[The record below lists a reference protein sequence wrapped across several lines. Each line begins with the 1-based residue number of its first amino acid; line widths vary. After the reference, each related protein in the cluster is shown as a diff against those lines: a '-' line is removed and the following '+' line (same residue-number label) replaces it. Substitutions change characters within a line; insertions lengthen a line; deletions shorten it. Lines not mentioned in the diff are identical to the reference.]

1 MAEYL
6 DINKE
11 GIWEHVRKEKH
22 GQTAK
27 CKICQTVLKTTG
39 GSTKGLHEHM
49 KRVHSVNVLKRK
61 VHDDPQ
67 PSTSAAS
74 AKTTSATGAG
84 PMSKYLMHSSEQS
97 LPAVL
102 SRMTACDDLSFRI
115 FVSSK
120 DLRKALMAM
129 GFSQLPNTHVG
140 IKQLVMQHG
149 ERIRSVVSLD
159 MQRLKDMGQR
169 FSVTLDEWTST
180 RNRRYMNVNV
190 HADGDKFWS
199 LGMVRVQ
206 GSMPA
211 EKCVELL
218 ETKLREFGLSLEKDI
233 VCICT
238 DGASVMRK
246 VGKLISAEQ
255 QLCYA
260 HAVQLA

>member
-1 MAEYL
+1 
-6 DINKE
+6 
-11 GIWEHVRKEKH
+11 
-22 GQTAK
+22 
-27 CKICQTVLKTTG
+27 
-39 GSTKGLHEHM
+39 M
-49 KRVHSVNVLKRK
+49 KKVHSVNVLKRK
-61 VHDDPQ
+61 VPDDPQ
-67 PSTSAAS
+67 PSKSTAS
-74 AKTTSATGAG
+74 AKTAAATGAG
-84 PMSKYLMHSSEQS
+84 PMSKYLMQNSEQS

-102 SRMTACDDLSFRI
+102 SRMTACDGLSFRV

-129 GFSQLPNTHVG
+129 GFSQLPNTHEG

-149 ERIRSVVSLD
+149 QRIRSVVSQA
-159 MQRLKDMGQR
+159 MQRLKEMGQR
-169 FSVTLDEWTST
+169 FSVTLDEWMST
-180 RNRRYMNVNV
+180 RNRRYMNINV
-190 HADGDKFWS
+190 HANGGKFWS
-199 LGMVRVQ
+199 L

-218 ETKLREFGLSLEKDI
+218 ETKLGEFGLSLEKDI

-260 HAVQLA
+260 HAVQLAVLDVLYKRRPVSSPCATASAQSAENDEVDEKNNEPDNDDATTTRKATVWNWI